1 MADEREIPKI
11 RTMRSDAN
19 ELLKSH
25 GTSKLEIETKE
36 YIAQKRERKIH
47 FEELPIKKIT
57 IFIAAIL
64 VLCAIG
70 YLGYKIYTKQTEENS
85 AILEKQKPPPK
96 IIAAD
101 DEKTIGFQEA
111 LPGELISKIN
121 EERARPLR
129 FETILY
135 IPIEM
140 DQRTGGKKFIDSR
153 DIVKSLS
160 WRAGGAFLDNLFPEF
175 NALIAHTSISRDF
188 AVLFKVR
195 DFKRAVGSLIEWE
208 RMMGQDFKPFFAEED
223 AKNLSQFAFY
233 DAIIRNNDAR
243 VLKNAPSGGEEKI
256 ILAYAIFN
264 KQFLIISTSRDG
276 LSLVLDRLIKLPPR

>member
-1 MADEREIPKI
+1 MADDREIPKI

-25 GTSKLEIETKE
+25 GTSQLEIATKE

-47 FEELPIKKIT
+47 FEELPMKKIA
-57 IFIAAIL
+57 IFAATML
-64 VLCAIG
+64 VLSVAG
-70 YLGYKIYTKQTEENS
+70 YFGYKIYTKQTEENG

-121 EERARPLR
+121 EERTRPLR

-135 IPIEM
+135 IPIEV
-140 DQRTGGKKFIDSR
+140 DQRTGGKRFIDSR
-153 DIVKSLS
+153 DLIKSLS
-160 WRAGGAFLDNLFPEF
+160 WRAGAFSDNLFPEF
-175 NALIAHTSISRDF
+175 NALITHTSKSRDF
-188 AVLFKVR
+188 AILFKVR
-195 DFKRAVGSLIEWE
+195 DFKRAVGALIEWE
-208 RMMGQDFKPFFAEED
+208 RVMGQDLKPFLAEED
-223 AKNLSQFAFY
+223 AKNLNQFAFS

-243 VLKNAPSGGEEKI
+243 VLKNSPPGGEEKI
-256 ILAYAIFN
+256 ILAYTIFN

-276 LSLVLDRLIKLPPR
+276 LSLILDRLIKLPPR